1 MMNQDNIP
9 EIEPDQQPSRSV
21 SVYGSADAMDDFPVL
36 KAFQQYIDAEQA
48 KAQKRMTTLCIFFA
62 IIMAS
67 VIGVFVVILMS
78 MSQRNNSLNDQIFQM
93 MLKDR
98 DRSGSQVVVQSPAAP
113 QNDAAIKFMSDT
125 MTLLQKQM
133 QDQQKQ
139 MADQQLRFMEQQSKA
154 TEAAMNA
161 AASRAV
167 AAMTP
172 PPSPESAGPSP
183 EQLALEQKNQKE
195 KERIEKSLALLKSER
210 EKMEKEREALKQQQ
224 IELQRRRLYPD
235 LYDANGN
242 LIVKKPEPKTKPQ
255 PVVVRDEDEDDEDDE
270 IEALVA
276 ATKKLTKKA
285 AATTPSTPAQAPKQY
300 VKPIQQ
306 NDGTV
311 RYFDEEDDEDDVQV
325 APKKNA
331 PVQNSAKPIMKKDGT
346 IRYFDDEDD
355 DVEDLKVPAP
365 KLIPAVPIP
374 PAASQKELTGKG
386 DGATSSW
393 IIPLE

>member
-1 MMNQDNIP
+1 MMNQNNIP

-172 PPSPESAGPSP
+172 APSPESAGPSP
-183 EQLALEQKNQKE
+183 EQIALEQKNQKE
-195 KERIEKSLALLKSER
+195 KERIDKALALLKSER

-242 LIVKKPEPKTKPQ
+242 LIVKKPEPPKAKAQ
-255 PVVVRDEDEDDEDDE
+255 PVVIRDEDEDDEE

-276 ATKKLTKKA
+276 ATRRLTKKA
-285 AATTPSTPAQAPKQY
+285 AATPSKPVPAPKQS
-300 VKPIQQ
+300 VKPIKQ

-311 RYFDEEDDEDDVQV
+311 RYFEEE
-325 APKKNA
+325 
-331 PVQNSAKPIMKKDGT
+331 
-346 IRYFDDEDD
+346 ED
-355 DVEDLKVPAP
+355 DVEDLKVLPP
-365 KLIPAVPIP
+365 KLIPAVPIA
-374 PAASQKELTGKG
+374 PAAPQREISGKG

-393 IIPLE
+393 IIPLDD